1 MQIALKQ
8 FVNAGYHATKVSD
21 IVAEAGVAQ
30 GTFYWYFKSK
40 ESIALDIIDQGR
52 QQLLEVIAVGYRQH
66 SGTAEDMVQASEGL
80 LFRLF
85 QFAEQHTDLMRMVLD
100 GTGFSEA
107 VREQIMLT
115 RSQMEQGFVHNIE
128 RAVELEMLP
137 AQTEAHVRAAFL
149 MSLIEG
155 VIVRWLFSSP
165 THPSSYTGLQAHTA
179 EQLAKETA
187 RFEFYGLLGRTDKG
201 D

>member
-8 FVNAGYHATKVSD
+8 FVESGYHATKVSD

-40 ESIALDIIDQGR
+40 ESVALEIVEQGR
-52 QQLLEVIAVGYRQH
+52 QQLLEVIGVGYRTH
-66 SGTAEDMVQASEGL
+66 SGTADDMVQASEKL
-80 LFRLF
+80 LYQLF
-85 QFAEQHTDLMRMVLD
+85 QFAEQHTHLMRMLLD

-115 RSQMEQGFVHNIE
+115 RSQMEQGFVHNIQ

-137 AQTEAHVRAAFL
+137 AQTEPSVRAAFL

-155 VIVRWLFSSP
+155 VVVRWLFSAANG
-165 THPSSYTGLQAHTA
+165 SSSGLVNHSA

-187 RFEFYGLLGRTDKG
+187 RFEFYGLLGRTD
-201 D
+201 

>member
-8 FVNAGYHATKVSD
+8 FVESGYHATKVSD

-40 ESIALDIIDQGR
+40 ESIALDIVEQGR
-52 QQLLEVIAVGYRQH
+52 QQLLEVIGVGYRTH
-66 SGTAEDMVQASEGL
+66 SGTADDMVQASEKL
-80 LFRLF
+80 LYQLF
-85 QFAEQHTDLMRMVLD
+85 QFAEQHTDLMRMLLD

-115 RSQMEQGFVHNIE
+115 RSQMEQGFVHNIQ
-128 RAVELEMLP
+128 RAIELEMLP
-137 AQTEAHVRAAFL
+137 AQTESSVRAAFL

-155 VIVRWLFSSP
+155 VIIRWLFSSANA
-165 THPSSYTGLQAHTA
+165 SSSSGLVHHSA

-187 RFEFYGLLGRTDKG
+187 RFEFYGLLGRTD
-201 D
+201 

>member
-8 FVNAGYHATKVSD
+8 FVDAGYHATKVSD

-40 ESIALDIIDQGR
+40 ESIALEIIEQGR
-52 QQLLEVIAVGYRQH
+52 QQLLEVIGVGYRTH
-66 SGTAEDMVQASEGL
+66 SGTADDMVQASEKL
-80 LFRLF
+80 LYRLF
-85 QFAEQHTDLMRMVLD
+85 QFAEQHTHLMRMLLD

-115 RSQMEQGFVHNIE
+115 RSHMEQGFVQNIQ
-128 RAVELEMLP
+128 RAIELEMLP
-137 AQTEAHVRAAFL
+137 VHTEASVRAAFL

-155 VIVRWLFSSP
+155 VIVRWLFNSGTSTSS
-165 THPSSYTGLQAHTA
+165 SGLANRSA

-187 RFEFYGLLGRTDKG
+187 RFEFYGLLGRTD
-201 D
+201 